1 MRFKKI
7 FVTEAQ
13 SEKLIDL
20 MDKTDESD
28 ASLLEQL
35 NDKRFCEVN
44 IRYVIREK
52 ESKKDFLVFEN
63 EDAAEQTMRG
73 LLNDTAYTIAKI
85 YKER

>member
-20 MDKTDESD
+20 MNKTDEGD

-35 NDKRFCEVN
+35 NDKQFCEVN
-44 IRYVIREK
+44 IYYVIREK
-52 ESKKDFLVFEN
+52 ESGKDFLVFEN
-63 EDAAEQTMRG
+63 EDAAKQTMRG